1 MSIEISVSDSEL
13 KWLEGRRRK
22 LNAMR
27 AKYKARGLAEQ
38 KPNVALSG
46 PPKPHEVCV
55 LLRRRKGLT
64 QKEVAEKLGCTRLWV
79 VQMEAGD
86 APIDRLGMFW
96 GL

>member
-1 MSIEISVSDSEL
+1 MLKQISVTDSEL
-13 KWLEGRRRK
+13 KWLEGRRKK
-22 LNAMR
+22 LNTLR

-38 KPNVALSG
+38 KPALAVSG
-46 PPKPHEVCV
+46 PPKVNELCV
-55 LLRRRKGLT
+55 ILRRRKGLT
-64 QKEVAEKLGCTRLWV
+64 QKVIAEKLGCTRLWV